1 MVSPGNR
8 LFAVAFLFLAAHLS
22 AQSLTVVATTHDLG
36 DIAREIGGKEIA
48 CEVLSFGDQDP
59 HRVSARP
66 STLIKLRKADVLLVM
81 GLDLEHA
88 WLPPLLEGAR
98 NDAILPGAVGHVDV
112 SSGIT
117 PLEIPAS
124 LDRSKGTDL
133 HAKGNPHFN
142 ASPEG
147 GRHIARKIAEGFI
160 RRAPDKKS
168 AFDAGLATF
177 EKKLDAKLAEWKPK
191 LERLR
196 GVKFVCRH
204 GFFPYFT
211 AATGCKIIADLEAT
225 PGLEP
230 SPAHVAKV
238 VGIIRAEKPCALL
251 VPSWK
256 SGGLTE
262 SIAASTGIRVIAL
275 PMGSTG
281 RAPDTSWL
289 SWMEHLVTTLSEAA
303 PSPKAL

>member
-1 MVSPGNR
+1 MASLGNR
-8 LFAVAFLFLAAHLS
+8 IFAVAFLLLATSLP
-22 AQSLTVVATTHDLG
+22 AQSLSVVATTHDLG

-48 CEVLSFGDQDP
+48 CEILSFGDQDP

-98 NDAILPGAVGHVDV
+98 NDAILPGAIGHVDV
-112 SSGIT
+112 SSGIA

-133 HAKGNPHFN
+133 HARGNPHFN

-147 GRHIARKIAEGFI
+147 GRHIARKIAEGLS
-160 RRAPDKKS
+160 RRSPEKK
-168 AFDAGLATF
+168 AVFEAGLASF
-177 EKKLDAKLAEWKPK
+177 EKKLDAKLLEWKPK

-211 AATGCKIIADLEAT
+211 VATGCKIVADLEAT

-238 VGIIRAEKPCALL
+238 VGIIRTEKPCALL
-251 VPSWK
+251 VPSFR
-256 SGGLTE
+256 SVGLTE
-262 SIAASTGIRVIAL
+262 SVAASTGIRVIAL
-275 PMGSTG
+275 PIGSTG
-281 RAPDTSWL
+281 RAPDTTWL
-289 SWMEHLVTTLSEAA
+289 SWMEHVVTALSEAA

>member
-1 MVSPGNR
+1 MASLGNR
-8 LFAVAFLFLAAHLS
+8 IFAVAFLLLAASLP
-22 AQSLTVVATTHDLG
+22 AQSLSVVATTHDLG

-48 CEVLSFGDQDP
+48 CEILSFGDQDP

-98 NDAILPGAVGHVDV
+98 NDAILPGAIGHVDV
-112 SSGIT
+112 SSGIA

-133 HAKGNPHFN
+133 HARGNPHFN

-147 GRHIARKIAEGFI
+147 GRHIARKIAEGLS
-160 RRAPDKKS
+160 RRAPEKK
-168 AFDAGLATF
+168 AVFEAGLASF
-177 EKKLDAKLAEWKPK
+177 EKKLDAKLLEWKPK

-211 AATGCKIIADLEAT
+211 AATGCKIVADLEAT

-238 VGIIRAEKPCALL
+238 VGIIRTEKPCALL
-251 VPSWK
+251 VPSFR
-256 SGGLTE
+256 SVGLTE
-262 SIAASTGIRVIAL
+262 SVAASTGIRVIAL
-275 PMGSTG
+275 PIGSTG
-281 RAPDTSWL
+281 RTPDATWL
-289 SWMEHLVTTLSEAA
+289 SWMEHVVTALSEAA